1 MIAVCISFCDCKMN
15 AILLVACH
23 SRKQPKVKINKIIT
37 HTQYVIIRTKKK
49 HTHMKWAYTNAQ
61 LVIEAVCDGELRR
74 FQK

>member
-15 AILLVACH
+15 EILLVACH

-37 HTQYVIIRTKKK
+37 HTICDYTHTKK
-49 HTHMKWAYTNAQ
+49 HTHVKWAYTNAQ